1 MRIRIF
7 RRLLTVLAV
16 LGLAACQPAATGTG
30 PTASL
35 AGGEWRLAEL
45 GGRPAGVGAQDRAAT
60 LRLRD
65 GQASGF
71 AGCNSFSG
79 GYAVEGSRLTFS
91 ALGATRMACDQGMQL
106 ERDYFA
112 ALEAT
117 RTFRLTPKG
126 LELLGESGVLA
137 RFAAT

>member
-1 MRIRIF
+1 MPDRIVRS
-7 RRLLTVLAV
+7 LLAV
-16 LGLAACQPAATGTG
+16 LALLALAACQPAATGAA
-30 PTASL
+30 PAASL
-35 AGGEWRLAEL
+35 VGGEWRLVEL
-45 GGRPAGVGAQDRAAT
+45 GGRPAGPGAQDRAAT

-79 GYAVEGSRLTFS
+79 GYAADGSRLTFS
-91 ALGATRMACDQGMQL
+91 ALGATRMACEQGMQL

-117 RTFRLTPKG
+117 RTFRLTPQG

-137 RFAAT
+137 RFAAA